1 MEIKKTFIGRKH
13 YLSRIETF
21 GVLEMNAMHWKRAFH
36 AGKVY
41 DWK

>member
-13 YLSRIETF
+13 Y
-21 GVLEMNAMHWKRAFH
+21 VLAMNAMHWKRAFH